1 MRPSLVVAN
10 WKMNGGPKASEDLA
24 RKIATALSNQPL
36 SVQIALAPP
45 FTSLSAVK
53 KLLEKAPIQLAAQ
66 NCHSEDSGAFTGE
79 VSPAML
85 HEIGCD
91 LIIVG
96 HSERRHIFCES
107 DDVVRR
113 KVAAVMRHNMRAI
126 LCVGETLEERQRKQ
140 TAAVIARQLE
150 SALKGLDEDAIDKL
164 EIAYE
169 PVWAIGTGLN
179 ATAEQIH
186 EVHSQIRDLLLVR
199 FNRAKSE
206 QTRILYGGSVR
217 PENAEMISGIGSV
230 NGVLV
235 GGASLLAEPFLAISR
250 EFSRISE

>member
-1 MRPSLVVAN
+1 
-10 WKMNGGPKASEDLA
+10 
-24 RKIATALSNQPL
+24 
-36 SVQIALAPP
+36 
-45 FTSLSAVK
+45 
-53 KLLEKAPIQLAAQ
+53 
-66 NCHSEDSGAFTGE
+66 
-79 VSPAML
+79 
-85 HEIGCD
+85 
-91 LIIVG
+91 
-96 HSERRHIFCES
+96 
-107 DDVVRR
+107 
-113 KVAAVMRHNMRAI
+113 
-126 LCVGETLEERQRKQ
+126 
-140 TAAVIARQLE
+140 
-150 SALKGLDEDAIDKL
+150 LKGLDEDAIDKL

-179 ATAEQIH
+179 ATAEHIH